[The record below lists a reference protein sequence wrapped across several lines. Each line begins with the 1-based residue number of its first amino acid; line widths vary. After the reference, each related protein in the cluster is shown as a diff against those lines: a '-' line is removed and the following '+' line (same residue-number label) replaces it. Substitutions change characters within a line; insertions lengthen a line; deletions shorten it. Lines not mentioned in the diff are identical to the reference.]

1 MLSILSYLRQGEY
14 LLALISIL
22 SSCFVVFCC
31 LPVHELAHGWV
42 AYKLGDTTAKDEG
55 RLTFNPLAHLNPIHH
70 YDLSLWDWLCSP
82 YAGESQSL

>member
-42 AYKLGDTTAKDEG
+42 AYKLGDTTAKD
-55 RLTFNPLAHLNPIHH
+55 H

-82 YAGESQSL
+82 GAGESQSL